1 MKRRRMR
8 NSKNTGAPLW
18 MVTYS
23 DMVTLILVF
32 FILLFSMSQISH
44 NKFEMVTESFQNR
57 GVFDFYPSI
66 VPLDTPSS
74 MGEEEEEDDDFFS
87 LPTEVD
93 FEIEVQEDTLQPLIE
108 EVESFLDEFQLHEVI
123 SATRTDLGVE
133 LVLQDS
139 IFFNPGEAEILDEG
153 RPFLTKI
160 GTLLSSINNN
170 VKIEGHTD
178 SRPINSYRYPSNWEL
193 SGARA
198 SVIVRYF
205 IEEQELAEERFRIA
219 GYGKTNPLVPN
230 DSEENMNQNRRVE
243 IVILE
248 D

>member
-1 MKRRRMR
+1 M
-8 NSKNTGAPLW
+8 
-18 MVTYS
+18 
-23 DMVTLILVF
+23 
-32 FILLFSMSQISH
+32 
-44 NKFEMVTESFQNR
+44 
-57 GVFDFYPSI
+57 
-66 VPLDTPSS
+66 
-74 MGEEEEEDDDFFS
+74 
-87 LPTEVD
+87 
-93 FEIEVQEDTLQPLIE
+93 
-108 EVESFLDEFQLHEVI
+108 
-123 SATRTDLGVE
+123 
-133 LVLQDS
+133 VLQDS